1 MTMSN
6 FRIVC
11 AIGILCMSSTSFAAE
26 PTGASLAW
34 TSNDP
39 IVLKA
44 VALVIDGKLKDA
56 QTLLA
61 SDDSQP
67 AADAARAR
75 EEMKDLIVR
84 LRHEYSLD
92 EAGLL
97 AKVKKAIP
105 DVTTADLK
113 KWRDAGELQYRT
125 IDGQVMYFRREPSN
139 LYRFSADAKQ
149 RS

>member
-1 MTMSN
+1 MQIRLIALLVSGMTLMST
-6 FRIVC
+6 I
-11 AIGILCMSSTSFAAE
+11 AAFAAE

-39 IVLKA
+39 IVQKA
-44 VALVIDGKLKDA
+44 VALVNDGKLKDA

-67 AADAARAR
+67 SGDAAQAR

-97 AKVKKAIP
+97 AKVKK
-105 DVTTADLK
+105 
-113 KWRDAGELQYRT
+113 
-125 IDGQVMYFRREPSN
+125 
-139 LYRFSADAKQ
+139 
-149 RS
+149 